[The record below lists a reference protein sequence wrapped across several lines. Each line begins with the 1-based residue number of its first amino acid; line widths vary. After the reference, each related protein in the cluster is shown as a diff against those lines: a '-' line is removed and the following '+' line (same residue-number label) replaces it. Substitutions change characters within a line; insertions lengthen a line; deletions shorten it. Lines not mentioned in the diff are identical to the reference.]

1 MAAFFRKPLRLHLAL
16 APGGGKKAG
25 KKTATDSFVALQM

>member
-1 MAAFFRKPLRLHLAL
+1 MVGKNISGLAL

-25 KKTATDSFVALQM
+25 KKTATDSFVALQI